1 MGMERRIFA
10 LQSGKE
16 KEGLRCSFR
25 RHLKNVIQRIR
36 LNMVP
41 ESCHAANDSRAE
53 DTVNPRP
60 ALFLLFPSIVPLFKC
75 FSVSCSSARGK
86 MRIFTLIELLM
97 RKICKIGI
105 PFRQQSSAVRCQPPD
120 PASSFFIQLLNCSNV
135 RLFKCFPT
143 SSFRVPCSS
152 VLTSRVKMQIFTL
165 IELLIVIA
173 IIAIL
178 AGMLLPALNAAREK
192 AKTIA
197 CLGNIKQVGMGVTGY
212 GLDNN
217 DLVLPYRGD
226 YRNMGGTSQMVWSYY
241 ARYHMGLNIDNPSI
255 TADSGAYTT
264 NIPVKYRNGVLKYPA
279 QNSAVMSFGLT
290 HYGMLRYYIGGDG
303 TDSKPIYP
311 GLKYHHIRQISR
323 KAYLADSVYHN
334 TGASNNFGEDTS
346 PVTVNGMYFIYNS
359 GWNMARRRHG
369 NKTNIFFADG
379 HAATVTLAM
388 LRVEAGGAFYNS
400 WMLGSKGLK

>member
-1 MGMERRIFA
+1 
-10 LQSGKE
+10 
-16 KEGLRCSFR
+16 
-25 RHLKNVIQRIR
+25 
-36 LNMVP
+36 
-41 ESCHAANDSRAE
+41 
-53 DTVNPRP
+53 
-60 ALFLLFPSIVPLFKC
+60 
-75 FSVSCSSARGK
+75 
-86 MRIFTLIELLM
+86 
-97 RKICKIGI
+97 
-105 PFRQQSSAVRCQPPD
+105 
-120 PASSFFIQLLNCSNV
+120 
-135 RLFKCFPT
+135 
-143 SSFRVPCSS
+143 
-152 VLTSRVKMQIFTL
+152 
-165 IELLIVIA
+165 
-173 IIAIL
+173 
-178 AGMLLPALNAAREK
+178 MLLPALNAAREK

-264 NIPVKYRNGVLKYPA
+264 NIPVKYRNGVLKCPA